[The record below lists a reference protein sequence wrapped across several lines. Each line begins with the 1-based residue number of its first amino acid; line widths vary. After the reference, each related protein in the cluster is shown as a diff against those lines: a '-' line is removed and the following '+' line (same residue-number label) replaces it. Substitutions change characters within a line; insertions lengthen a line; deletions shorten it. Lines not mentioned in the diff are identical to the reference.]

1 MKAYCMTMSYKHCRY
16 IQRRSVLKND
26 NIKYVKFCVLSKLND
41 NKYQQYKCI
50 QMYSNEHYSDIM
62 CSFYCLMK

>member
-1 MKAYCMTMSYKHCRY
+1 MIMSFKHCRY

-26 NIKYVKFCVLSKLND
+26 NTKYVELCVFND

-62 CSFYCLMK
+62 RSFYCLMK